1 MASIPL
7 GLLRSVHRHQNAA
20 REVGAVLL
28 APARPHVIR
37 VAMGHAMHHA
47 PCARGPRGVPP
58 PRTQPLPVSACI
70 CLYLPRSRT
79 QSLPPPPRQVLALGS
94 LFAAVAWRGPP
105 AWFAG
110 ALALAHVLLA
120 LLALLA
126 LAACR
131 RARALDTAPNTVQGD
146 HAQAAEVCA
155 VPVAFSPDDAARV
168 RPCACWRGCAL
179 YAPAG

>member
-1 MASIPL
+1 M
-7 GLLRSVHRHQNAA
+7 
-20 REVGAVLL
+20 GALLL
-28 APARPHVIR
+28 APARPPVTRLAI
-37 VAMGHAMHHA
+37 HAMRQRAMRQRALRRAAASHA
-47 PCARGPRGVPP
+47 ACP
-58 PRTQPLPVSACI
+58 CI
-70 CLYLPRSRT
+70 CLHLPASRT

-110 ALALAHVLLA
+110 ALALALVLLT

-131 RARALDTAPNTVQGD
+131 RARALDTAPSTVQGD
-146 HAQAAEVCA
+146 HAQAAEACA
-155 VPVAFSPDDAARV
+155 VPVAFPPEDAARV
-168 RPCACWRGCAL
+168 RPGACWRGCAL

>member
-1 MASIPL
+1 MRQRAAGRAAASY
-7 GLLRSVHRHQNAA
+7 AA
-20 REVGAVLL
+20 S
-28 APARPHVIR
+28 
-37 VAMGHAMHHA
+37 
-47 PCARGPRGVPP
+47 PCVCLY
-58 PRTQPLPVSACI
+58 LPVSACI
-70 CLYLPRSRT
+70 CLYLPVSRT
-79 QSLPPPPRQVLALGS
+79 QSRPPPPRQVLALGS

-110 ALALAHVLLA
+110 ALALALVLLA

-131 RARALDTAPNTVQGD
+131 RARALDTAPSTVQGD
-146 HAQAAEVCA
+146 HAQAAEACA
-155 VPVAFSPDDAARV
+155 VPVAFPPDDAARV

>member
-1 MASIPL
+1 MPCAT
-7 GLLRSVHRHQNAA
+7 R
-20 REVGAVLL
+20 
-28 APARPHVIR
+28 
-37 VAMGHAMHHA
+37 HA
-47 PCARGPRGVPP
+47 PEGRGACRRLARSFSLC
-58 PRTQPLPVSACI
+58 LPVSACI
-70 CLYLPRSRT
+70 CLYLPVSRT

-110 ALALAHVLLA
+110 ALALALVLLA

-146 HAQAAEVCA
+146 HAQAAEACA
-155 VPVAFSPDDAARV
+155 VPVAFWPDDAARV